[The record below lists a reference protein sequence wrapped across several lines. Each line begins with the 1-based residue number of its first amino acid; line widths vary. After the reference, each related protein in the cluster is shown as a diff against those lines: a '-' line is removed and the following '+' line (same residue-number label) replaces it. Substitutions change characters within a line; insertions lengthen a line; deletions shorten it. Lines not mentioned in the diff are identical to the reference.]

1 MTQGR
6 LQATVAQYRQA
17 LKQREATAEL
27 ALEQAYAHILA
38 QIQPHLDRL
47 YLLIANARAN
57 GEEVTPALL
66 YEANRLETLKLF
78 ITHTLD
84 HFGALSHMT
93 VGQLQHE
100 AVTLGQEAAQAL
112 MQATVPKGVSYA
124 FGVPDPSAIA
134 SIIGATQAGSPL
146 ADLFNGFGQE
156 AAKLTSDALVRGLTL
171 GNNPR
176 QIARDVEQALGVSRN
191 RALVIS
197 RDQANRAY
205 RSASLENYRANEAS
219 LSGYRRQADL
229 SARTCAACLA
239 LDGKEYVLDED
250 PELHTCDR
258 CVMVPITRSWEDI
271 LSGLGINTDDIPET
285 SASVSERETGTDW
298 FANQDEATQRQVLG
312 SQGYELYTS
321 GDVDLKDFAHTSHD
335 PDWGPQLAVR
345 PVKEL
350 AKGK

>member
-1 MTQGR
+1 MSQGR
-6 LQATVAQYRQA
+6 LQQVVKDYRQA
-17 LKQREATAEL
+17 LKQREAEASQ
-27 ALEQAYAHILA
+27 ALEQAYAQVLA
-38 QIQPHLDRL
+38 QIQPHLDKL
-47 YLLIANARAN
+47 YLLIAERKAN
-57 GEEVTPALL
+57 GEEATPALL
-66 YEANRLETLKLF
+66 YEQRRLETLKLF
-78 ITHTLD
+78 ITHAIS

-93 VGQLQHE
+93 VSQLQHE

-112 MQATVPKGVSYA
+112 MQATVPKGVSFS

-134 SIIGATQAGSPL
+134 SILGATQAGSPL

-156 AAKLTSDALVRGLTL
+156 AAKLTSEALIRGLTL

-176 QIARDVEQALGVSRN
+176 QIARDVQQALGVSRN

-197 RDQANRAY
+197 RDQSNRAY

-271 LSGLGINTDDIPET
+271 LSGLGINTDDIP
-285 SASVSERETGTDW
+285 
-298 FANQDEATQRQVLG
+298 
-312 SQGYELYTS
+312 
-321 GDVDLKDFAHTSHD
+321 
-335 PDWGPQLAVR
+335 

-350 AKGK
+350 AKGKS